1 MSFILKAKEATVK
14 IKVLNAGDQ
23 KVIIK
28 HPIDAA
34 WFPVAVD
41 EQSLSADSTVT
52 YKFPVNKTSWL
63 RINGY
68 FFIIEPG
75 ITNILFDYG
84 KKDALS
90 YTDRNMDGII
100 LFSKRDNQF
109 YQYKA
114 RDYYKNDS
122 SAVNLLKR
130 IKENKEAELKAYA
143 DLLSAKKISL
153 HFYEEMQ
160 NFLNI
165 DAAIMEAAIPMVVL
179 AKTKKL
185 NADLDAM
192 WANAYKK
199 HPLTNL
205 RDTFHP
211 DFYMHA
217 DYYVYTYLQYYLNL
231 KKDITL
237 NIKNES
243 DYLKA
248 KYHGFETAF
257 KGKMREYLMV
267 SFLWNE
273 MMQDKFQPVLLEL
286 FNDFKK
292 QYPKSNF
299 STHLQSN
306 AKQIED
312 FNKKKNEDLNQKQ
325 KIIADYG
332 KINSFAQLLN
342 QFGDKTVFIDVWATW
357 CGPCKAEFKYSKDL
371 EQFLNAKGIEML
383 FISTDKDEVDEQ
395 WKTIIKYYNLE
406 GWYIRANNA
415 LLQDLMDKFWDG
427 KGYAIPRYILVSGGK
442 VINANTLKP
451 SDKEQLYSQLTTE
464 LKK

>member
-1 MSFILKAKEATVK
+1 
-14 IKVLNAGDQ
+14 
-23 KVIIK
+23 
-28 HPIDAA
+28 
-34 WFPVAVD
+34 
-41 EQSLSADSTVT
+41 
-52 YKFPVNKTSWL
+52 
-63 RINGY
+63 
-68 FFIIEPG
+68 
-75 ITNILFDYG
+75 
-84 KKDALS
+84 
-90 YTDRNMDGII
+90 
-100 LFSKRDNQF
+100 
-109 YQYKA
+109 
-114 RDYYKNDS
+114 
-122 SAVNLLKR
+122 
-130 IKENKEAELKAYA
+130 
-143 DLLSAKKISL
+143 
-153 HFYEEMQ
+153 
-160 NFLNI
+160 
-165 DAAIMEAAIPMVVL
+165 
-179 AKTKKL
+179 
-185 NADLDAM
+185 
-192 WANAYKK
+192 
-199 HPLTNL
+199 
-205 RDTFHP
+205 
-211 DFYMHA
+211 
-217 DYYVYTYLQYYLNL
+217 
-231 KKDITL
+231 
-237 NIKNES
+237 
-243 DYLKA
+243 
-248 KYHGFETAF
+248 
-257 KGKMREYLMV
+257 
-267 SFLWNE
+267 FLWNE

-357 CGPCKAEFKYSKDL
+357 CWPCKAEFKYSKDL

-395 WKTIIKYYNLE
+395 WKTMIKYYNLK
-406 GWYIRANNA
+406 GWHIRANKV